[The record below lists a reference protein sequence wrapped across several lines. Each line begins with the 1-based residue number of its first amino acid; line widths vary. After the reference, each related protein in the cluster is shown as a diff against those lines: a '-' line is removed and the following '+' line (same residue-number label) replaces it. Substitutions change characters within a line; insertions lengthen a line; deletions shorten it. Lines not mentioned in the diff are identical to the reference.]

1 MLALNRINKIH
12 NTKLQLESIL
22 FQIVDPWGA
31 VIAQCAEKTGIAVAE
46 IDLALLEKVRKNMPC
61 EEHRRTDLYSNME
74 CQKSI

>member
-1 MLALNRINKIH
+1 M
-12 NTKLQLESIL
+12 
-22 FQIVDPWGA
+22 IVDPWGA